1 MVVLVKLVT
10 MKIVKLFFASII
22 CVALFIAPARAQYS
36 ASTTEKHHDGFH
48 FSFGLGPVIG
58 HIHDNYNSN
67 IYPSYSAEWRGTGIL
82 VDMRIGGAIKQDWIL
97 TADLMNKSI
106 SSPEISM
113 NDSNYTTNDNVSM
126 DEVSYGIGLTH
137 YFMPFNIYAGVT
149 LGTGTFVLTYTD
161 PESDEVT
168 KTRSEYG
175 FSWMF
180 RAGKSWYLGRKWGL
194 GVGLGYGG
202 TKAEVSGGNGN
213 EKFNATR
220 FVASVAVSY
229 Q

>member
-1 MVVLVKLVT
+1 MKTEKIFLAAIVAITLFSVPVK
-10 MKIVKLFFASII
+10 
-22 CVALFIAPARAQYS
+22 AQYTAQS
-36 ASTTEKHHDGFH
+36 EGRHHNGFH

-58 HIHDNYNSN
+58 HIHDNYNSSVYQN
-67 IYPSYSAEWRGTGIL
+67 YSAEWRGTGVL
-82 VDMRIGGAIKQDWIL
+82 VDMRIGGAIKEDWVL

-106 SSPEISM
+106 TSPEISM

-126 DEVSYGIGLTH
+126 DEVSYGLGLTR
-137 YFMPFNIYAGVT
+137 YFMPYNIYAGVT

-175 FSWMF
+175 FSWML

-194 GVGLGYGG
+194 GVGVGYGG
-202 TKAEVSGGNGN
+202 TSAEVSAGDSN
-213 EKFNATR
+213 EKFDATR
-220 FVASVAVSY
+220 FVVSLAVSY